1 VRFIEKG
8 AEPARLRDFKR
19 ENRDTPEL
27 LYYSNLTRAVRDELH
42 ARMLSEQGR
51 LCAYTM
57 LRIGVRSMVGGRPD
71 FHVEHIQPQAHVDRG
86 LDYDN
91 MVLCASKPVD
101 FGAYRK
107 GDANVDDRNFISPL
121 SSACERRL
129 RYRQDGEVRPA
140 REGDGAARHTIDL
153 LNLNHAV
160 LAEERAE
167 AIRAQGL
174 RNNSPRPISAKKSE
188 RLARDITAPNGEGN
202 LAPFCAA
209 IKQVAERFA
218 QQRQKRAAR
227 ASRSPGE

>member
-1 VRFIEKG
+1 VRFIQKS

-27 LYYSNLTRAVRDELH
+27 LHYSNLTRAVRDELH

-51 LCAYTM
+51 LCGYTM
-57 LRIGVRSMVGGRPD
+57 LRIGVRSIVGGRSD
-71 FHVEHIQPQAHVDRG
+71 FHIEHIQPRAHVDRG
-86 LDYDN
+86 LDYEN

-107 GDANVDDRNFISPL
+107 GGAIVDDSNFVSPL
-121 SSACERRL
+121 SPTCEHRL
-129 RYRQDGEVRPA
+129 SYRQDGEVRPA
-140 REGDGAARHTIDL
+140 SGGDEAAEHTIDL

-160 LAEERAE
+160 LVEERAE

-174 RNNSPRPISAKKSE
+174 RNNSLRPISAKKAQ
-188 RLARDITAPNGEGN
+188 RLARDIMAANDEGN
-202 LAPFCAA
+202 LTPFCVA

-218 QQRQKRAAR
+218 RQRQKRAAR
-227 ASRSPGE
+227 APRAQGE